1 MNKNDLKL
9 ILILLSAIICFLLFI
24 SFFKTDKDKRALVYY
39 QNKLVKEID
48 LTISEPKE
56 YIIAGYLDDV
66 ILETKKG
73 KIKVKNE
80 TSPFHLCSKQGFI
93 NNSNQV
99 IVCLPNKVIIKI
111 ENKAQSLDAIIR

>member
-9 ILILLSAIICFLLFI
+9 ILILLSISLFFLLFI
-24 SFFKTDKDKRALVYY
+24 NLLKIDGKAKALVYY

-56 YIIAGYLDDV
+56 YIIEGYLDDV

-73 KIKVKNE
+73 MIKVKNE
-80 TSPFHLCSKQGFI
+80 KSPLHLCSKQGFI
-93 NNSNQV
+93 SNPNQV

-111 ENKAQSLDAIIR
+111 ENKDQSLDTLIR